1 MTWKAGDTVALVAY
15 LESASGVPQVYASY
29 AAFVAAGWS
38 LTFYSA
44 AVALSSQPTI
54 TLAPIS
60 TGGIHSLSFI
70 LPAGVDS
77 LIFNPPSGM
86 RSDPAFQVL
95 IVPSQDTDSL
105 AASIAAVVGGP
116 AVAIGATAFDFTTIE
131 ADNFVPVQFTIPLT
145 ALQVLDT
152 ATKTVVQYADLSD
165 ISAQPWTIAASARG
179 AWNRLPASAITF
191 AYAPV
196 ITDKVNRKIALGFGI
211 SAPAGAVVLNPDGS
225 ADTTGAQVSTTFQYD
240 IQLQPPVGSTYA
252 GIRLTVVTG
261 NHTILRQQTTSP

>member
-15 LESASGVPQVYASY
+15 LETAAGVPTVYATY
-29 AAFVAAGWS
+29 AAFVSAGWG

-44 AVALSSQPTI
+44 ATALATQPTI
-54 TLAPIS
+54 ALAPIS

-105 AASIAAVVGGP
+105 AASISAVVGGP
-116 AVAIGATAFDFTTIE
+116 AVATGATAFDFTSIE
-131 ADNFVPVQFTIPLT
+131 ADNFVPQQFTIPLS

-152 ATKTVVQYADLSD
+152 STKTVVQYADLSD
-165 ISAQPWTIAASARG
+165 IGGQPWTIAASARG
-179 AWNRLPASAITF
+179 SWNRLPANAVTF

-196 ITDKVNRKIALGFGI
+196 ITDKINRKIALGFGI
-211 SAPAGAVVLNPDGS
+211 TVPAAAVVTNPDGT
-225 ADTTGAQVSTTFQYD
+225 ADTTGSQVSTTVQYD

-261 NHTILRQQTTSP
+261 NHTIIRQQTTSP

>member
-70 LPAGVDS
+70 LPSGVDS

-105 AASIAAVVGGP
+105 AINHNSFKNILCRP
-116 AVAIGATAFDFTTIE
+116 FIGINETICC
-131 ADNFVPVQFTIPLT
+131 
-145 ALQVLDT
+145 
-152 ATKTVVQYADLSD
+152 ADLRSGNCY
-165 ISAQPWTIAASARG
+165 TITCCESYC
-179 AWNRLPASAITF
+179 TC
-191 AYAPV
+191 
-196 ITDKVNRKIALGFGI
+196 
-211 SAPAGAVVLNPDGS
+211 
-225 ADTTGAQVSTTFQYD
+225 
-240 IQLQPPVGSTYA
+240 
-252 GIRLTVVTG
+252 
-261 NHTILRQQTTSP
+261 